1 MIENSF
7 DTPSVVAGER
17 LELDPVAAHDLAPDQ
32 RHDQP
37 EAAGD
42 TEVHLLKYVKVFY
55 KRRRM
60 AITTFLL
67 VVGSVTVYTFTATP
81 IFEAKTRLLIEA
93 ENRNVVSF
101 KAVLDED
108 QTRADYYQTQYNLLQ
123 SRALALRTIDQ
134 LKLWETPPF
143 RNDKRFSLKRMML
156 GAPALVG
163 QYAVSGISRT
173 GDVASDFSGTGGSAA
188 RTTESANPGPDE
200 TASQSDAIDAF
211 ENALTIAPVRNSRLV
226 DLKFDLP
233 DGALAATIVN
243 ALAKN
248 YISQSLEFKF
258 MASKDASDW
267 LGQQLLEQRKQV
279 EGAEKKLQQYRE
291 QNDSISMKDRENI
304 VVQKLT
310 ELTGAVTQ
318 AKTERFQREALYRQV
333 ESLRGNPA
341 MLDTFPAI
349 LANTFIQQQK
359 TELAQLQSQSAQL
372 GDKLGPNHPD
382 MVKIRSAIRLTQ
394 AKLDGEIGKVVQ
406 GVKNEYL
413 AALAKENSLTGA
425 LNAQKGDALAM
436 NRKAIDYSVLDREVQ
451 SSRQIFDS
459 LMQRA
464 KETGVSAELKTSNI
478 RVVDRAQTPTEP
490 VSPQK
495 GLNLLLALFGGSL
508 LACGLVFF
516 FEHIDS
522 RIKTPDEVTA
532 HLQLPHLGL
541 LPALNEKQFAN
552 TYPLISKTAPPNFS
566 EAIRDLRTNVLFSSA
581 EKGSRSVVVT
591 STGPGEGKSLV
602 AANLAI
608 SLAHATQRVLVLDA
622 DLRKPQVHDIFEV
635 AQEPGLSNLLAGQAK
650 ASESV
655 RKTAIPGLWVLT
667 SGRIPPN
674 PAELL
679 GSQRFKDFLVS
690 VKEHFD
696 WVIVDTPP
704 VMAVTD
710 ARLVAHHAT
719 GVLFVVGAE
728 MTSWHAAKRALD
740 HLDHV
745 QARFVGAVLNRVD
758 LDRNAYYYSNDYRR
772 EYTQYYAKSS

>member
-1 MIENSF
+1 MIDHSF
-7 DTPSVVAGER
+7 DRQPAVPGERHEPNPVAGHG
-17 LELDPVAAHDLAPDQ
+17 PAPDRRQ
-32 RHDQP
+32 DYSDP
-37 EAAGD
+37 GGD
-42 TEVHLLKYVKVFY
+42 TEVQLLKYVKVFY

-60 AITTFLL
+60 VITTFLL
-67 VVGSVTVYTFTATP
+67 ILGSVTVYSFTVIP
-81 IFEAKTRLLIEA
+81 IFEARTRLLIEA
-93 ENRNVVSF
+93 ENQNVVSF

-108 QTRADYYQTQYNLLQ
+108 QTRADYYQTQYNMLQ
-123 SRALALRTIDQ
+123 SRALALRTLDQ
-134 LKLWETPPF
+134 LKLWDTPLFSGSNGGGFSPKRAVLGALEALGVVTPQTPEPADQSKTAGVAPVGPNETP
-143 RNDKRFSLKRMML
+143 
-156 GAPALVG
+156 
-163 QYAVSGISRT
+163 
-173 GDVASDFSGTGGSAA
+173 
-188 RTTESANPGPDE
+188 
-200 TASQSDAIDAF
+200 SQSRAIDAF
-211 ENALTIAPVRNSRLV
+211 AASLTVAPVRNSRLV
-226 DLKFDLP
+226 DVKFHLP
-233 DGALAATIVN
+233 DGALAATVVN

-248 YISQSLEFKF
+248 YITQNLEFKF

-267 LGQQLLEQRKQV
+267 LGQQLGEQRKEV

-291 QNDSISMKDRENI
+291 QNDSISLKDSENI

-310 ELTGAVTQ
+310 DLNGAVTQ
-318 AKTERFQREALYRQV
+318 AKSERFQKEALYRQV
-333 ESLRGNPA
+333 ESLRGSPTV
-341 MLDTFPAI
+341 LDTFPAI

-359 TELAQLQSQSAQL
+359 TELAQIQSQSAQL
-372 GDKLGPNHPD
+372 GDKFGPNHPE
-382 MVKIRSAIRLTQ
+382 MVKLQSAIRLTQ

-413 AALAKENSLTGA
+413 AALAKENSLIGA

-464 KETGVSAELKTSNI
+464 KETGVSAELKTNNI
-478 RVVDRAQTPTEP
+478 RVVDRAQTPMRP
-490 VSPQK
+490 VSPRK
-495 GLNLLLALFGGSL
+495 GLNLLLAVFGGAFF
-508 LACGLVFF
+508 ACGLALF

-522 RIKTPDEVTA
+522 RIKTPDEVIA
-532 HLQLPHLGL
+532 YLQLPHLGL

-552 TYPLISKTAPPNFS
+552 AYPLISKGAPPNFA
-566 EAIRDLRTNVLFSSA
+566 EAFRDLRTNVLFSSA
-581 EKGSRSVVVT
+581 EEGSRSIVVT

-608 SLAHATQRVLVLDA
+608 SLAQATQRVLLLDA

-635 AQEPGLSNLLAGQAK
+635 AQEPGLSNLLVGDAK

-655 RKTAIPGLWVLT
+655 RKTDVPGLWVLT

-679 GSQRFKDFLVS
+679 GSQRFKDFLMS

-696 WVIVDTPP
+696 WVIVDSPP

-710 ARLVAHHAT
+710 ARLVAQQAT

-728 MTSWHAAKRALD
+728 MTSRHAAKRALD
-740 HLDHV
+740 HLDYV
-745 QARFVGAVLNRVD
+745 QARFVGVVLNRVD
-758 LDRNAYYYSNDYRR
+758 LERNAYYYSHDYRR